1 MITQTDLTDNIQ
13 ADIPELSGT
22 LCEKD
27 KTKNVYQVM
36 YTLLDYTHAKIV
48 EHNFNTVKKCLQLA
62 EKLYEKGNGMV
73 RNAVVNVFIYS
84 FSKFLLHDEED
95 RKVLVGLIPVTLY
108 TLYVKQMLHSN
119 L

>member
-1 MITQTDLTDNIQ
+1 MITQTDLTENIQ
-13 ADIPELSGT
+13 ADIPELSNT
-22 LCEKD
+22 LCEKA
-27 KTKNVYQVM
+27 KGKNVYQVM
-36 YTLLDYTHAKIV
+36 YTLLDYTHSKIV

-95 RKVLVGLIPVTLY
+95 RKVLIGLIPASLY